1 MPEKAARSIIV
12 SDAHVGAS
20 QRTALAEGS
29 CSTRMFSIEEREQIR
44 AALVRAAQEDSNV
57 TGAAHLGSAAADR
70 LDDWSDIDLALC
82 VSHAAAVDG
91 VIAAWTARMYGDHE
105 AIAHCDV
112 RRCETLYRVFL
123 LRNTLQVDLSFWPA
137 DRFSATGPK
146 FKLIFGNANEP
157 RLSASDDAAE
167 LIGLAWLYGLH
178 VRSSIARRRL
188 LQAEYMLS
196 NMRNLVIALACVRAG
211 FSTSEGRGF
220 DDLSEDQ
227 RSRFA
232 ECYPSSLNPEELQRA
247 FQRTMSAL
255 LNEIRLQD
263 SALAANIKPTLIDI
277 AGCDAS
283 PPATGAS

>member
-1 MPEKAARSIIV
+1 
-12 SDAHVGAS
+12 
-20 QRTALAEGS
+20 
-29 CSTRMFSIEEREQIR
+29 MFSRDEREQMR
-44 AALVRAAQEDSNV
+44 AALVRAAQADSNV

-82 VSHAAAVDG
+82 VSHDAALDD
-91 VIAAWTARMYGDHE
+91 VIAAWTARMYRDHE

-112 RRCETLYRVFL
+112 RRGETLYRVFL

-157 RLSASDDAAE
+157 RLSASDNAAE

-196 NMRNLVIALACVRAG
+196 NMRNRVIALACLREG
-211 FSTSEGRGF
+211 LSTSEGRGF
-220 DDLSEDQ
+220 DDLSQDQ
-227 RSRFA
+227 KTRFA
-232 ECYPSSLNPEELQRA
+232 ECYPSSLDPEEFQRA
-247 FQRTMSAL
+247 LQRTMHAL
-255 LNEIRLQD
+255 INEIRLRD
-263 SALAANIKPTLIDI
+263 SNLAERIGLTLIAI
-277 AGCDAS
+277 AGVRCPTWLGYVS
-283 PPATGAS
+283 ILI